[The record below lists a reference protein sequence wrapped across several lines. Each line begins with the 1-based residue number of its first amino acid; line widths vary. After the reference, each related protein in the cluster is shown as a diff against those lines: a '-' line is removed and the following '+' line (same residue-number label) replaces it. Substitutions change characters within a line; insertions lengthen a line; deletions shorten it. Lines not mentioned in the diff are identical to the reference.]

1 MTHLYSTGGSVDI
14 VVYKQAKDGTLKKL
28 YPPTRERC
36 GGISFDEEYEQF
48 LENIWGKDIIKM
60 FAEDY
65 KEDYL
70 ILQKEF
76 EVMLRDASN
85 THLVQKSPNTEKT
98 HAIPI
103 PLRFHELLEKTYTG
117 DMKKALDS
125 SICEYITYGNYRLKL
140 PHEVIMKFFKKTI
153 QYVLNII
160 EINCQSTD
168 VKIIIIGGLAEN
180 DIFAESLFERLPT
193 NWRIIIPPMARLAVL
208 KGAVYHGQNPNKY
221 RGKKIRNH
229 RAPVRNPWYVRLL
242 LYCAGRSATLI
253 ASALEL

>member
-1 MTHLYSTGGSVDI
+1 MSHLYSTGGSVDI

-36 GGISFDEEYEQF
+36 GGISFDEEYKQF

-60 FAEDY
+60 FAEDH

-76 EVMLRDASN
+76 EMILRDASN
-85 THLVQKSPNTEKT
+85 TNLVQNSPNTEKT

-117 DMKKALDS
+117 DIKKALDS
-125 SICEYITYGNYRLKL
+125 SICECITHGNYRLKL
-140 PHEVIMKFFKKTI
+140 PHDVIMKFFKKTI

-160 EINCQSTD
+160 EKNRQNTD
-168 VKIIIIGGLAEN
+168 VEIIFIGGLAEN
-180 DIFAESLFERLPT
+180 DIFAESLRERLPSD
-193 NWRIIIPPMARLAVL
+193 WKVMIPPMARLAVL
-208 KGAVYHGQNPNKY
+208 RGAVNYGHNPNIK
-221 RGKKIRNH
+221 RSQIKIRNH
-229 RAPVRNPWYVRLL
+229 RPTLRQPWYFRLL
-242 LYCAGRSATLI
+242 QWLCTGRSATLM
-253 ASALEL
+253 